1 MDARECART
10 INEAMRTLPDGVAL
24 EARSEAGGVAVV
36 LTISDEVRAPLDIK
50 ESRLTEELVSAA
62 CATTSDRFSAF
73 LGATARWLGAQR
85 ERVLARIY
93 PHEVFLSAA
102 LADARLTS
110 LADFMAALEDP
121 RRRLEYATASGLA

>member
-1 MDARECART
+1 MDASECART
-10 INEAMRTLPDGVAL
+10 INEVMRTLPSGVAL

-50 ESRLTEELVSAA
+50 ESRLTEAWVKAA
-62 CATTSDRFSAF
+62 SATTPDRFSAF
-73 LGATARWLGAQR
+73 LAATARWLGAQR

-93 PHEVFLSAA
+93 PHEVFLHAA

-110 LADFMAALEDP
+110 LADFAAALEDP
-121 RRRLEYATASGLA
+121 RRRLEYAAASGL

>member
-10 INEAMRTLPDGVAL
+10 INEAMRALPDGMAL
-24 EARSEAGGVAVV
+24 EARSDAGGVAVV

-50 ESRLTEELVSAA
+50 ESHLPDALVRAA
-62 CATTSDRFSAF
+62 LATTPDRFSAF
-73 LGATARWLGAQR
+73 LAATARWLGAQR

-110 LADFMAALEDP
+110 LSDFLGALEDP
-121 RRRLEYATASGLA
+121 RRRLEYAAASGL